1 MIVQLWFAKGRATL
15 DRSIQLIIMASTPPP
30 IRLTR
35 SASYLGPLVTGPAAA
50 EIIASGRREVVT
62 LSDRRLTL
70 TLETRESA
78 KSLVPM
84 PLEGVDELER
94 MLLEAFVDDDY
105 DGRLRLLTAT
115 GPFDEL
121 LGLIFWRDVPSEE
134 MRAWLHPALVDA
146 KGCIAPPPPLQS
158 PVAAAQPAR
167 LGHADV
173 PPTSALATPGPNA
186 LAAAAAPPHLGAAGP
201 PAPVVT
207 AGSWTKIELLGTD
220 RSVRGSSLAAP
231 PSPGPSL
238 EPARNLLATTNRRRP
253 RAAPPRLQASRCRPK
268 IPSLPSGPVGTM
280 YSCGRALLR
289 TTHPRGCSL

>member
-1 MIVQLWFAKGRATL
+1 
-15 DRSIQLIIMASTPPP
+15 MASTPPP

-62 LSDRRLTL
+62 LSDRHLTL
-70 TLETRESA
+70 MLETRESA

-134 MRAWLHPALVDA
+134 MRSWLHPALVDA
-146 KGCIAPPPPLQS
+146 KGCIAPPPPLQP

-167 LGHADV
+167 IGHADL

-186 LAAAAAPPHLGAAGP
+186 LAAAAAPPLLGAAAP

-220 RSVRGSSLAAP
+220 RSVRGDGLAR
-231 PSPGPSL
+231 L
-238 EPARNLLATTNRRRP
+238 LLAYALAHAAALEGKTSAVLQIAGGEQNAAASRLYEGFGFVEAPVGAFQQPNDHLQVVWDIAQRLRDLCAARRR
-253 RAAPPRLQASRCRPK
+253 RC
-268 IPSLPSGPVGTM
+268 SN
-280 YSCGRALLR
+280 
-289 TTHPRGCSL
+289 